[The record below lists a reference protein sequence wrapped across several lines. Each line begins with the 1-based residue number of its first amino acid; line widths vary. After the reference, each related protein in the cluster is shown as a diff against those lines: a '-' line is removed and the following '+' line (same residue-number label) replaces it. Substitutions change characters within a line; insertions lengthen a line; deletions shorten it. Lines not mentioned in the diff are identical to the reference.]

1 MSSRP
6 SSSPWTMMSP
16 RGRARPR
23 GESSLAFNKQI
34 TAEFINE
41 VAVRASPVGELIEPL
56 IVWRAD
62 ERLEIVP
69 EI

>member
-1 MSSRP
+1 MDDDVA
-6 SSSPWTMMSP
+6 
-16 RGRARPR
+16 ARSIATAR
-23 GESSLAFNKQI
+23 QI
-34 TAEFINE
+34 VAGLQQQIAAEFIGE
-41 VAVRASPVGELIEPL
+41 VAVRASPVGEPIEPL